1 MAEIGKWNRLIISK
15 AVDFGVYVDADELG
29 EILLPQRYVPEVADV
44 GDEVE
49 VFIYH
54 DSQDRLIA
62 TTQKP
67 KASLGECAYV
77 EVVGV
82 ATFGAFADWGLSK
95 DLFIPLSQQRDRMR
109 EGYKYLI
116 KVIQDPLTH
125 RLMGTALLNDHLSET
140 ADTFEPNDEVTIQIA
155 YQTDLGYKV
164 IVNHQYWAVLHLSD
178 VFRPI
183 EKGDMLKG
191 FIKQVRPDGKLD
203 VCLQK
208 AGTAYQVDEL
218 GEHILHHVAHQ
229 GGILYLTDKSAPEE
243 IYRTFKTSKGRYK
256 KALGAL
262 YKQRKIELTDKFVRL
277 IEDSADKE

>member
-15 AVDFGVYVDADELG
+15 AVDFGVYVDADDLG
-29 EILLPQRYVPEVADV
+29 EILLPLKQVPEVADV

-67 KASLGECAYV
+67 KACLGECAYV
-77 EVVGV
+77 EVIGT
-82 ATFGAFADWGLSK
+82 ATFGAFADWGLPK
-95 DLFIPLSQQRDRMR
+95 DLFIPLAQQRDRMR

-125 RLMGTALLNDHLSET
+125 RLMGTALLNDHIHDT
-140 ADTFEPNDEVTIQIA
+140 AEHFKANDPVSIQVA

-164 IVNHQYWAVLHLSD
+164 IVDHQYWAVLHSSD

-183 EKGDMLKG
+183 QKGDKLKA
-191 FIKQVRPDGKLD
+191 FIKQVRADGKID
-203 VCLQK
+203 VVLQQ
-208 AGTAYQVDEL
+208 AGTAHQVDEL
-218 GEHILHHVAHQ
+218 SEHILSHIAHQ
-229 GGILYLTDKSAPEE
+229 GGILYLTDKSEPEA
-243 IYRTFKTSKGRYK
+243 IYRAFKTSKGRYK

-277 IEDSADKE
+277 IDQPSEKE